1 MKLHKVVCLDRFV
14 FYYVCRENL
23 ERLFIMNITPI
34 NVVNFSG
41 SKTDKVKD
49 LEQEKDTKLVSKPE
63 EESSIDKKKVGGLVL
78 ATALAAATLG
88 GAVVNHRWKSAEKAI
103 RMSEEAIRNSM
114 KKGYEADIA
123 RLRNNYS
130 ELLDSAPY
138 QENRSLKQQ
147 IENVNSV
154 NEKLKEVNQKLR
166 QNVQETKDRL
176 ADIFEGDLTPKQV
189 REETLERAKK
199 AINEG
204 DYGYDITNPPVT
216 GKGGH
221 VVSENAIPMPTQ
233 VGTANRAG
241 MIDLNIPEISA
252 DGRFSFELPTSS
264 EMKISNMPS
273 QDFKPQKCQTS
284 ISESYADS
292 VQWNNDKIARDIM
305 QNFYDG
311 HGQTLDGVKLNFVPT
326 ANGKYRVRIEGK
338 STYTP
343 DKAVYIGESTK
354 RNNAKAAGNY
364 GEGLKMSVLKL
375 LKDSGAED
383 VKIASDNWQ
392 LVYKLEEGNLS
403 DKRVLAYSLDK
414 VDKYNGNFMEFEI
427 SDKGLLESLRNSIT
441 RFYHSNNPDFKCPD
455 FENHVLGVKLL
466 PNGQKGGI
474 YIAGQRFEYDGSF
487 DGLNGVSLFLKEKP
501 PLGVLDISR
510 DRVSLNK
517 SNLGEIAQWI
527 GKSNEM
533 SVTEKANLLKAL
545 EPYWDKVSWN
555 SETPMHEF
563 VADLIRGTQRY
574 DVDKKLAIKFP
585 EKYVAYSPATD
596 DVVLGLRR
604 NGYTVCQDK
613 FADIGMQT
621 IKDLLGDARAHDV
634 VIPNEI
640 QKKKILILKEALRKL
655 APSLEGEHFAPE
667 ELNSKIYMFDRLSGR
682 DSRLHSD
689 ALAEAIVDNG
699 VSKGFW
705 IDKNYLDT
713 ANFSEVLETALHE
726 LSHKVGGD
734 ESAEFS
740 YKLTNVNKKAIG
752 QLLDDAQ
759 ARNEIQAL
767 ASIWNSL

>member
-1 MKLHKVVCLDRFV
+1 MS
-14 FYYVCRENL
+14 
-23 ERLFIMNITPI
+23 ITPI
-34 NVVNFSG
+34 HVVNFSG
-41 SKTDKVKD
+41 SKTDKVKNS
-49 LEQEKDTKLVSKPE
+49 EQEKDTELVSKPE

-88 GAVVNHRWKSAEKAI
+88 GVVVNHRWKSAEKVI
-103 RMSEEAIRNSM
+103 RRSEEAARNSM

-123 RLRNNYS
+123 RLRNNYN
-130 ELLDSAPY
+130 ELLDSPPY

-204 DYGYDITNPPVT
+204 DYGYDIANPPVT

-221 VVSENAIPMPTQ
+221 VVPENAIPMPTQ

-241 MIDLNIPEISA
+241 MIDLIIPEISA

-311 HGQTLDGVKLNFVPT
+311 HGQTLDGVKLDFVPT

-354 RNNAKAAGNY
+354 RNNVKAAGNY

-375 LKDSGAED
+375 LKDCGAED

-427 SDKGLLESLRNSIT
+427 SDKGLLESLRKSIN

-455 FENHVLGVKLL
+455 FENNILGVKLL

-487 DGLNGVSLFLKEKP
+487 NGLDGISLFLKEKP

-510 DRVSLNK
+510 DRVSLNE
-517 SNLGEIAQWI
+517 SNIEYIAHWI
-527 GKSNEM
+527 GKSDEM
-533 SVTEKANLLKAL
+533 SVTEKANLLKVL
-545 EPYWDKVSWN
+545 EPYWNKVGSR
-555 SETPMHEF
+555 SETPMHKF
-563 VADLIRGTQRY
+563 VDYLIMGTQEY
-574 DVDKKLAIKFP
+574 SVKEKLAIKFP
-585 EKYVAYSPATD
+585 EKYVAYSPASN
-596 DVVLGLRR
+596 DVVSDLQRK
-604 NGYTVCQDK
+604 GYTVCQDR
-613 FADIGMQT
+613 FANIGMQT
-621 IKDLLGDARAHDV
+621 IKDLFGDARAHDV

-713 ANFSEVLETALHE
+713 VNFSEALETALHE

-740 YKLTNVNKKAIG
+740 YKLTDVNNKAIG
-752 QLLDDAQ
+752 QLLDDVQ

>member
-1 MKLHKVVCLDRFV
+1 
-14 FYYVCRENL
+14 
-23 ERLFIMNITPI
+23 MNITPI

-63 EESSIDKKKVGGLVL
+63 EESSTDKKKVGGLVL

-88 GAVVNHRWKSAEKAI
+88 GAVVNHKWKSAEKAI

-204 DYGYDITNPPVT
+204 DYGYDIANPPVT

-221 VVSENAIPMPTQ
+221 VVFENAIPMPTQ

-427 SDKGLLESLRNSIT
+427 SDKGLLESLRKSIN

-455 FENHVLGVKLL
+455 FENNVLGVKLL
-466 PNGQKGGI
+466 PDGQKGGI

-574 DVDKKLAIKFP
+574 GVDKKLAIKFP

-596 DVVLGLRR
+596 DVVLDLRR

-655 APSLEGEHFAPE
+655 SPSLEGEHFTPE
-667 ELNSKIYMFDRLSGR
+667 ELNTKIYMFDRLSGR
-682 DSRLHSD
+682 DSRLHAD
-689 ALAEAIVDNG
+689 ALAEAIIDNG

-726 LSHKVGGD
+726 LSHKIGGD

-740 YKLTNVNKKAIG
+740 YKLTNVNEKAIG

>member
-204 DYGYDITNPPVT
+204 DYGYDIANPPVT

-427 SDKGLLESLRNSIT
+427 SDKGLLESLRKSIN

-613 FADIGMQT
+613 FANIGMQT

-682 DSRLHSD
+682 DSRLHAD
-689 ALAEAIVDNG
+689 ALAEAIIDNG

-767 ASIWNSL
+767 ASVWNSL

>member
-41 SKTDKVKD
+41 RKTDKVKD
-49 LEQEKDTKLVSKPE
+49 SEQEKDIELVSKPE
-63 EESSIDKKKVGGLVL
+63 EESSTDKKKVGGLVL

-88 GAVVNHRWKSAEKAI
+88 GAVVNHKWKSAEKAI

-123 RLRNNYS
+123 RLRNNYN

-204 DYGYDITNPPVT
+204 DYGYDIANPPVT

-375 LKDSGAED
+375 LKDSGAKD

-427 SDKGLLESLRNSIT
+427 SDKGLLESLRKSIN

-604 NGYTVCQDK
+604 NGYTVCQDR

-682 DSRLHSD
+682 DRRLHSD

>member
-1 MKLHKVVCLDRFV
+1 MS
-14 FYYVCRENL
+14 
-23 ERLFIMNITPI
+23 ITPI

-63 EESSIDKKKVGGLVL
+63 EESSTDKKKVGGLVL

-88 GAVVNHRWKSAEKAI
+88 GAVVNHKWKSAEKAI

-123 RLRNNYS
+123 RLRNNYN

-176 ADIFEGDLTPKQV
+176 TDIFEGDLTPKQL
-189 REETLERAKK
+189 REKTLERAKK

-221 VVSENAIPMPTQ
+221 KVPENAISMPTQ

-241 MIDLNIPEISA
+241 MLDLNIPEISA

-311 HGQTLDGVKLNFVPT
+311 HGQTLDGVKLDFVPT

-427 SDKGLLESLRNSIT
+427 SDKGLLESLRKSIN

-455 FENHVLGVKLL
+455 FENNVLGVKLL

-487 DGLNGVSLFLKEKP
+487 DGLNGVSVCLKEKP
-501 PLGVLDISR
+501 PLGVLDVSR
-510 DRVSLNK
+510 DRVSLNE

-527 GKSNEM
+527 GQSNEM

-555 SETPMHEF
+555 SETPMHKF
-563 VADLIRGTQRY
+563 VENLIFGTQRFG
-574 DVDKKLAIKFP
+574 VKEKLAIKFP

-604 NGYTVCQDK
+604 NGYTVCQDR

-655 APSLEGEHFAPE
+655 SPSLEGEHFTPE
-667 ELNSKIYMFDRLSGR
+667 ELNTKIYMFDRLSGR
-682 DSRLHSD
+682 DRRLHAD

>member
-63 EESSIDKKKVGGLVL
+63 EESSTDKKKVGGLVL

-88 GAVVNHRWKSAEKAI
+88 GAVVNHRWKSAEKVI

-343 DKAVYIGESTK
+343 DKAIYIGESTK

-427 SDKGLLESLRNSIT
+427 SDKGLLESLRKSIN

-613 FADIGMQT
+613 FANIGMQT

-767 ASIWNSL
+767 ASIWDSL

>member
-1 MKLHKVVCLDRFV
+1 M
-14 FYYVCRENL
+14 
-23 ERLFIMNITPI
+23 
-34 NVVNFSG
+34 
-41 SKTDKVKD
+41 
-49 LEQEKDTKLVSKPE
+49 
-63 EESSIDKKKVGGLVL
+63 
-78 ATALAAATLG
+78 
-88 GAVVNHRWKSAEKAI
+88 
-103 RMSEEAIRNSM
+103 
-114 KKGYEADIA
+114 
-123 RLRNNYS
+123 
-130 ELLDSAPY
+130 LLNK
-138 QENRSLKQQ
+138 E
-147 IENVNSV
+147 
-154 NEKLKEVNQKLR
+154 LKEVNQKLR

-189 REETLERAKK
+189 REKTLERAKK

-204 DYGYDITNPPVT
+204 DYGYDIAVPPVT

-221 VVSENAIPMPTQ
+221 VVPENAIPMPTQ

-284 ISESYADS
+284 VSESYADS

-311 HGQTLDGVKLNFVPT
+311 HGQTLDGVKLDFVPT

-427 SDKGLLESLRNSIT
+427 SDKGLLESLRKSIN

-455 FENHVLGVKLL
+455 FENDVLGVKLL

-474 YIAGQRFEYDGSF
+474 YIAGQRFEYNGSF

-517 SNLGEIAQWI
+517 SNIEDIALWI
-527 GKSNEM
+527 GKSDIM
-533 SVTEKANLLKAL
+533 SETEKANLLKAI
-545 EPYWDKVSWN
+545 EPYWNKADFL
-555 SETPMHEF
+555 SETPMHKF
-563 VADLIRGTQRY
+563 
-574 DVDKKLAIKFP
+574 VDKLILGAKLYVKNEKFAIKFP
-585 EKYVAYSPATD
+585 EKYVAYSPASN
-596 DVVLGLRR
+596 DVVSDLQRK
-604 NGYTVCQDK
+604 GYTVCQDR

-621 IKDLLGDARAHDV
+621 IRDLLGDARAHDV

-655 APSLEGEHFAPE
+655 APSLEGEHFTPE
-667 ELNSKIYMFDRLSGR
+667 ELNTKIYMFDRLSGR

-740 YKLTNVNKKAIG
+740 YKLTNVNKNAIG

>member
-427 SDKGLLESLRNSIT
+427 SDKGLLESLRKSIN

-455 FENHVLGVKLL
+455 FENNVLGVKLL
-466 PNGQKGGI
+466 PDGQKGGI

-555 SETPMHEF
+555 SVTPMHEF

-574 DVDKKLAIKFP
+574 GVDKNLAIKFP

-596 DVVLGLRR
+596 DVVLDLRR

-655 APSLEGEHFAPE
+655 SPSLEGEHFTPE
-667 ELNSKIYMFDRLSGR
+667 ELNTKIYMFDRLSGR
-682 DSRLHSD
+682 DSRLHAD
-689 ALAEAIVDNG
+689 ALAEAIIDNG

-713 ANFSEVLETALHE
+713 ANFNEVLETALHE
-726 LSHKVGGD
+726 LSHKIGGD

-740 YKLTNVNKKAIG
+740 YKLTNVNEKAIG

>member
-1 MKLHKVVCLDRFV
+1 MS
-14 FYYVCRENL
+14 
-23 ERLFIMNITPI
+23 IAPI

-41 SKTDKVKD
+41 SKTDKVKES
-49 LEQEKDTKLVSKPE
+49 EQDKKTELVSKPE
-63 EESSIDKKKVGGLVL
+63 IEGSMDNKKVGGLVL

-88 GAVVNHRWKSAEKAI
+88 GAVVNHRWKSTEKLI
-103 RMSEEAIRNSM
+103 RKSEEAIRNSM
-114 KKGYEADIA
+114 QKCYEADIA
-123 RLRNNYS
+123 RLKNNYN
-130 ELLDSAPY
+130 ELLDSEPY

-147 IENVNSV
+147 IENVTSV
-154 NEKLKEVNQKLR
+154 NKKLKEVNQKLR
-166 QNVQETKDRL
+166 QNIQETKDRL

-221 VVSENAIPMPTQ
+221 KVPKNAIPMPEK

-241 MIDLNIPEISA
+241 MIELNIPEIGA

-273 QDFKPQKCQTS
+273 QDFKPEKIKTT

-292 VQWNNDKIARDIM
+292 VQWNNDKVARDLM

-311 HGQTLDGVKLNFVPT
+311 HGQTLDGVKLDFAPT
-326 ANGKYRVRIEGK
+326 ANGKYKVRIEGK

-403 DKRVLAYSLDK
+403 DKRVLAYSLAK
-414 VDKYNGNFMEFEI
+414 VDKFNGNFIEFET
-427 SDKGLLESLRNSIT
+427 SDKGLLESLRKSVN

-455 FENHVLGVKLL
+455 FENSVLGVKLL
-466 PNGQKGGI
+466 PDGQKGGV

-545 EPYWDKVSWN
+545 EPYWDKVSWD
-555 SETPMHEF
+555 SVTPMHEF
-563 VADLIRGTQRY
+563 VENLIRGTQRFG
-574 DVDKKLAIKFP
+574 VDKKLAIKFP
-585 EKYVAYSPATD
+585 EKYVAYSPASN
-596 DVVLGLRR
+596 DVVSNLRMK
-604 NGYTVCQDK
+604 GYKVCHDV
-613 FADIGMQT
+613 FANIGMQT

-634 VIPNEI
+634 VIPNEV

-655 APSLEGEHFAPE
+655 APSLEGEHFTPE
-667 ELNSKIYMFDRLSGR
+667 ELNTKIYMFDRSSGR

-689 ALAEAIVDNG
+689 ALAEAITDNG

-726 LSHKVGGD
+726 LSHKAGGD

-767 ASIWNSL
+767 ASVWNSI

>member
-78 ATALAAATLG
+78 ATALAATTLG

-189 REETLERAKK
+189 REETLNRAKK

-427 SDKGLLESLRNSIT
+427 SDKGLLESLRKSIN

-604 NGYTVCQDK
+604 NGYTVCQDR

-682 DSRLHSD
+682 DRRLHSD

>member
-311 HGQTLDGVKLNFVPT
+311 HGQTLDGVKLDFVPT

-427 SDKGLLESLRNSIT
+427 SDKGLLESLRKSIN

-455 FENHVLGVKLL
+455 FENNVLGVKLL
-466 PNGQKGGI
+466 PDGQKGGI

-555 SETPMHEF
+555 SVTPMHEF

-574 DVDKKLAIKFP
+574 GVDKNLAIKFP

-596 DVVLGLRR
+596 DVVLDLRR

-655 APSLEGEHFAPE
+655 SPSLEGEHFTPE
-667 ELNSKIYMFDRLSGR
+667 ELNTKIYMFDRLSGR
-682 DSRLHSD
+682 DSRLHAD
-689 ALAEAIVDNG
+689 ALAEAIIDNG

-713 ANFSEVLETALHE
+713 ANFNEVLETALHE
-726 LSHKVGGD
+726 LSHKIGGD

-740 YKLTNVNKKAIG
+740 YKLTNVNEKAIG

>member
-41 SKTDKVKD
+41 SKIDKVKD
-49 LEQEKDTKLVSKPE
+49 LEQERDTKLVSKPE

-88 GAVVNHRWKSAEKAI
+88 GAVVNHRWKSAEKVI
-103 RMSEEAIRNSM
+103 RNSEEAMRNTMRNS
-114 KKGYEADIA
+114 YEADIA
-123 RLRNNYS
+123 HLRNKYNK
-130 ELLDSAPY
+130 LLNSAPY

-147 IENVNSV
+147 IEDVNSV
-154 NEKLKEVNQKLR
+154 NKELKEVNQKLR
-166 QNVQETKDRL
+166 QNIKETKDRL
-176 ADIFEGDLTPKQV
+176 ADIFEEDLTPKQV
-189 REETLERAKK
+189 REKTLERAKK

-204 DYGYDITNPPVT
+204 DYGYDIAVPPVT

-221 VVSENAIPMPTQ
+221 VVPANAIPMPTK

-284 ISESYADS
+284 VSESYADS

-311 HGQTLDGVKLNFVPT
+311 HGQTLDGVKLDFVPT

-427 SDKGLLESLRNSIT
+427 SDKDLLESLRKSIN

-455 FENHVLGVKLL
+455 FENDVLGVKLL

-474 YIAGQRFEYDGSF
+474 YIAGQRFEYNGSF

-517 SNLGEIAQWI
+517 SNIEDIALWI
-527 GKSNEM
+527 GKSDIM
-533 SVTEKANLLKAL
+533 SETEKANLLKAI
-545 EPYWDKVSWN
+545 EPYWNKADFL
-555 SETPMHEF
+555 SETPMHKF
-563 VADLIRGTQRY
+563 VAKLILGA
-574 DVDKKLAIKFP
+574 KLYVKNEKFAIKFP
-585 EKYVAYSPATD
+585 EKYVAYSPASN
-596 DVVLGLRR
+596 DVVSDLQRK
-604 NGYTVCQDK
+604 GYTVCQDR

-621 IKDLLGDARAHDV
+621 IRDLLGDARAHDV

-655 APSLEGEHFAPE
+655 SPSLEGEHFTPE
-667 ELNSKIYMFDRLSGR
+667 ELNTKIYMFDRLSGR
-682 DSRLHSD
+682 DSRLHAD
-689 ALAEAIVDNG
+689 ALAEAIIDNG

-740 YKLTNVNKKAIG
+740 YKLTDVNKKAIG